1 MVERKMPSSI
11 DAEKAV
17 LGSAFLSK
25 LALKKYVMN
34 FHQIVFMQMKMQ
46 KYLKLYK
53 N

>member
-17 LGSAFLSK
+17 LGSAFL
-25 LALKKYVMN
+25 YVMN